1 MGAGGDG
8 SHQQKRNAGG
18 RAVVSAPCVGIELL
32 YKGEGSV
39 VVPAVSWGNLS
50 LVSSWMISH
59 NGTVTRRL
67 FIRSKCQELLFG
79 VGLNIRKV
87 DSLTSK
93 QQKTYTGQMLENM
106 CW

>member
-1 MGAGGDG
+1 MGTGGDG

-18 RAVVSAPCVGIELL
+18 RAVASAQCVGMCAPLHRGRQRGCASCVLGKPLL
-32 YKGEGSV
+32 GF
-39 VVPAVSWGNLS
+39 SW
-50 LVSSWMISH
+50 VISR

-79 VGLNIRKV
+79 VGLNIREV